1 MKRLAIEFRD
11 QRINMSLPEA
21 GVLTATVTVVDHSDR
36 DTSSTDEVQ
45 LELGGLDSVDGRHP
59 RWGKFDL
66 VPGDTVRITVHDDRI
81 ADPAKQRT
89 GETEEERLDSKRN
102 YVRRVAAE
110 LGWKILE
117 D

>member
-11 QRINMSLPEA
+11 RRINMSLPEA

-36 DTSSTDEVQ
+36 DASSTDEVQ

-66 VPGDTVRITVHDDRI
+66 VPGDTVRITVHDDRNS
-81 ADPAKQRT
+81 DPSTQRT
-89 GETEEERLDSKRN
+89 GETEEERLGSKQN